1 MPNRSKEKGARFE
14 REVLA
19 LLLASGIDAEK
30 VPLSGAVLGG
40 SFEGDIIALVR
51 GVKRKLECKRRAR
64 GCSTYY
70 GYMQNAWAVCMRD
83 DRSEPLMMM
92 RLADFI
98 ELLKAA

>member
-14 REVLA
+14 REVRE
-19 LLLASGIDAEK
+19 LLQLGGIEAEK

-40 SFEGDIIALVR
+40 SFEGDIICSVR
-51 GVKRKLECKRRAR
+51 GTKRKIECKRRAN

-83 DRSEPLMMM
+83 DRSEPLIML

-98 ELLKAA
+98 ELLKAS